1 MTNTPGISEDAAM
14 SAALDLAREAAQA
27 GEAPIGAVV
36 IRGGEIVAGRRNE
49 REATNDP
56 SAHAELLALR
66 DAALAAGSWRLSD
79 VTVVVTLEPC
89 VMCAGALSQARV
101 DRVVFGAHD
110 PKAGACETLYNV
122 GADPRLN
129 HEFEVVSGVRADE
142 CGQLLTDFF
151 ADRR

>member
-1 MTNTPGISEDAAM
+1 M
-14 SAALDLAREAAQA
+14 SAALDLAREAARA

-36 IRGGEIVAGRRNE
+36 ICGGEIVAGRRNE